1 MLRDGAHRGG
11 QGVHRHVGAGDEDH
25 RVGQHR
31 HALGAL
37 RVAGEQAHVDEQ
49 PHEGEPAHDAQPEGQ
64 QCLTEA
70 AGAAWV
76 PGGHLGAVFAFTVT
90 GGRIVAI
97 DVISDP
103 ERIRQLDV
111 ELLDA

>member
-1 MLRDGAHRGG
+1 M
-11 QGVHRHVGAGDEDH
+11 
-25 RVGQHR
+25 
-31 HALGAL
+31 
-37 RVAGEQAHVDEQ
+37 
-49 PHEGEPAHDAQPEGQ
+49 
-64 QCLTEA
+64 
-70 AGAAWV
+70 